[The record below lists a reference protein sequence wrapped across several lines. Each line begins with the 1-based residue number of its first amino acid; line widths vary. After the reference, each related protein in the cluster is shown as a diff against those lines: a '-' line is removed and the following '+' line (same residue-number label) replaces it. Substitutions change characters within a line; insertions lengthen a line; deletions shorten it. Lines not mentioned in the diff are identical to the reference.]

1 MKQYVL
7 VGTYPDG
14 HKRAFV
20 LTAENQHKAIQ
31 TMLEEL
37 DDCFINIEVIDT
49 YGRLSALGSATII
62 GNDKSFYR
70 NVHEA
75 MLLIVQAMGEY
86 EVTEALDEN
95 GEETDAFH
103 ERFEN
108 YYSNLSI
115 EGKESLLSLLGT
127 AKGLVNIV
135 ELAGYDCL

>member
-1 MKQYVL
+1 MNQYVL
-7 VGTYPDG
+7 VGTYPNG
-14 HKRAFV
+14 NKRAFV
-20 LTAENQHKAIQ
+20 LTAENQRTAIQ
-31 TMLEEL
+31 AMLGEI
-37 DDCFINIEVIDT
+37 DDCFTNIEVIDT

-86 EVTEALDEN
+86 EITEALDEN
-95 GEETDAFH
+95 GEETDEFH
-103 ERFEN
+103 KRFED
-108 YYSNLSI
+108 YYSNLST

-135 ELAGYDCL
+135 EMAGHDCL